1 MTRSTELRRLM
12 ADNAPVVAPGAY
24 DGMSARLVA
33 MAGFSAVYATGGG
46 IARSTGIPDMGL
58 MSLSDIVVRL
68 QSMVDAVDVPLIGD
82 ADTGHGNAL
91 NAEQTVRAFVRAG
104 VAGAHIEDQSFPKRC
119 GHYEDKSLAPTSEM
133 VQKIKAMKNASTDP
147 DFVLIARTD
156 ALAVEGYDSAIE
168 RMNKYMEAGADVAFV
183 EAPTSIEQIEQIAK
197 DLPYPKLINMFH
209 GGKTPLVGTE
219 RLGELGY
226 DIVIIPNDTQRA
238 AIHAMQETLSA
249 IRDDG
254 HSGKLQDR
262 MASFQDREAIIGTQ
276 AYMDRDKKYAE
287 AS

>member
-1 MTRSTELRRLM
+1 MKKSTELRRLM
-12 ADNAPVVAPGAY
+12 AENAPVVAPGAY
-24 DGMSARLVA
+24 DGMSARLVE
-33 MAGFSAVYATGGG
+33 MAGFPAVYATGGG

-68 QSMVDAVDVPLIGD
+68 QSMVDAVDMPLIGD

-133 VQKIKAMKNASTDP
+133 VQKIRAMKNASLDP

-168 RMNKYMEAGADVAFV
+168 RMNRYMEAGADVAFV
-183 EAPTSIEQIEQIAK
+183 EAPTSVEQIEQIAK
-197 DLPYPKLINMFH
+197 DLPFPKLINMFH

-238 AIHAMQETLSA
+238 AIYAMQETLSA
-249 IRDDG
+249 IRDEG
-254 HSGKLQDR
+254 HSGRLQDQ
-262 MASFQDREAIIGTQ
+262 MASFQDREEIIGTQ